1 MFVSMANHQNA
12 NETRFSSTTGVVKLI
27 QFVNNFPR
35 YFLHIGIHLNL
46 FWKAM
51 LLKMYL
57 KLSTKRKEEFMFR
70 DVSNLK
76 LRQTISLQLQ
86 DCLLQILLGLFLNTL
101 NHILLDKF

>member
-70 DVSNLK
+70 DVVSNLK
-76 LRQTISLQLQ
+76 LWQTISLQ
-86 DCLLQILLGLFLNTL
+86 F
-101 NHILLDKF
+101 F